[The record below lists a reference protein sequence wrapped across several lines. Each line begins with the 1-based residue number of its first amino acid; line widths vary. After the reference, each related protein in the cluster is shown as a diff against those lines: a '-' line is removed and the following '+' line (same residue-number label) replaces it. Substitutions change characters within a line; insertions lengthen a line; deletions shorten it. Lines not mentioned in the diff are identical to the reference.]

1 MPAIIALIILV
12 MFTFTLVRLRGA
24 NHTIEEILRES
35 QETNYLTIA
44 RLEEHLFDGTSY
56 HNGLP
61 RDNDKPCQCNTIC
74 HPERF
79 YIETVQPMWLPMG
92 EVTAQYYDE
101 WRDREGE

>member
-1 MPAIIALIILV
+1 MPAIIAFIILV

-24 NHTIEEILRES
+24 NHTIEEILHES
-35 QETNYLTIA
+35 QEANYLTIA
-44 RLEEHLFDGTSY
+44 RLEEGINDGTSY

-79 YIETVQPMWLPMG
+79 YIQTPQPLPMHEYG
-92 EVTAQYYDE
+92 YGLARE
-101 WRDREGE
+101 WRDREGD